1 MTRVSRNQ
9 RELLRQLDAA
19 VLSLFK
25 QAQSL
30 TPLAGVYGV
39 DSDWMRPAFR
49 DFRESVHELHKLA
62 DRIENDS

>member
-9 RELLRQLDAA
+9 RELLRQLDTAA
-19 VLSLFK
+19 LSLFK

-49 DFRESVHELHKLA
+49 DFRE
-62 DRIENDS
+62 